1 MEKEFIKK
9 NNPSNVNKNKL
20 NCGLFNNVDDHPS
33 ARVLMNQILNNNN
46 DKKLNDN
53 QYFKNDINISQNNNN
68 NETLQKK
75 DNNEN
80 NLNTITLNIPK
91 N

>member
-1 MEKEFIKK
+1 MEKELNKK
-9 NNPSNVNKNKL
+9 NYPSNVNKNKL

-46 DKKLNDN
+46 KELNVN
-53 QYFKNDINISQNNNN
+53 QYFKNDINISQNNKN

-80 NLNTITLNIPK
+80 NLITITLNIPK

>member
-1 MEKEFIKK
+1 MEKEFNKK
-9 NNPSNVNKNKL
+9 NYPSNVNKNKL

-46 DKKLNDN
+46 KELNVN
-53 QYFKNDINISQNNNN
+53 QYFKNDINISQNNKN

-80 NLNTITLNIPK
+80 NLISITLNIPK

>member
-1 MEKEFIKK
+1 MEKEFNKK
-9 NNPSNVNKNKL
+9 NYPSNVNKNKL

-46 DKKLNDN
+46 DKKLDN
-53 QYFKNDINISQNNNN
+53 QYFKNDINISQNNSD

>member
-1 MEKEFIKK
+1 MEKELNKK
-9 NNPSNVNKNKL
+9 NYPSNVNKNKL
-20 NCGLFNNVDDHPS
+20 NCDLFNNVDDHPS

-46 DKKLNDN
+46 KELNVN
-53 QYFKNDINISQNNNN
+53 QYFKNDINISQNNKN

-80 NLNTITLNIPK
+80 NLISITLNIPK

>member
-46 DKKLNDN
+46 KELNVN
-53 QYFKNDINISQNNNN
+53 QYFKNDINISQNNKN

-80 NLNTITLNIPK
+80 NLISITLNIPK

>member
-1 MEKEFIKK
+1 MEKELNKK
-9 NNPSNVNKNKL
+9 NYPSNVNKNKL

-46 DKKLNDN
+46 NKKLDN
-53 QYFKNDINISQNNNN
+53 QYFKNDINISQNNKN

-80 NLNTITLNIPK
+80 NLISITLNIPK

>member
-46 DKKLNDN
+46 NKKLDN
-53 QYFKNDINISQNNNN
+53 QYFKNDINISQNNSN

-80 NLNTITLNIPK
+80 NLITITLNIPK

>member
-1 MEKEFIKK
+1 MEKELNKK
-9 NNPSNVNKNKL
+9 NYPSNVNKNKL
-20 NCGLFNNVDDHPS
+20 HCGLFNNVDDHPS

-46 DKKLNDN
+46 KELNVN
-53 QYFKNDINISQNNNN
+53 QYFKNDINISQNNKN

-80 NLNTITLNIPK
+80 NLISITLNIPK

>member
-1 MEKEFIKK
+1 MEKELNKK
-9 NNPSNVNKNKL
+9 NYPSNVNKNKL

-46 DKKLNDN
+46 KELNVN
-53 QYFKNDINISQNNNN
+53 QYFKNDINISQNNKN

-80 NLNTITLNIPK
+80 NLISITLNIPK

>member
-1 MEKEFIKK
+1 MEKELNKK
-9 NNPSNVNKNKL
+9 NYPSNVNKNKL

-46 DKKLNDN
+46 KELNVN
-53 QYFKNDINISQNNNN
+53 QYFKNDINISQNNKN

-80 NLNTITLNIPK
+80 NITLNIPK

>member
-9 NNPSNVNKNKL
+9 NYPSNVNKNKL

-46 DKKLNDN
+46 KELNVN
-53 QYFKNDINISQNNNN
+53 QYFKNDINISQNNKN

-80 NLNTITLNIPK
+80 NLISITLNIPK

>member
-1 MEKEFIKK
+1 MEKELNKK
-9 NNPSNVNKNKL
+9 NYPSNVNKNKL

-46 DKKLNDN
+46 KELNVN

-80 NLNTITLNIPK
+80 NLITITLNIPK

>member
-1 MEKEFIKK
+1 MEKELNKK
-9 NNPSNVNKNKL
+9 NYLSNVNKNKL

-46 DKKLNDN
+46 KELNVN
-53 QYFKNDINISQNNNN
+53 QYFKNDINISQNNKN

-80 NLNTITLNIPK
+80 NLISITLNIPK